1 MELMHILLEIDI
13 WMEDHKVNSM
23 VHGSHMHEPLYLKP
37 LRKAVLPGV
46 FMAPYDDF
54 IVVR

>member
-1 MELMHILLEIDI
+1 
-13 WMEDHKVNSM
+13 MEDHKVNSM
-23 VHGSHMHEPLYLKP
+23 VHGSHMHEPQCLKP

>member
-1 MELMHILLEIDI
+1 MNACIAIDRYLKI
-13 WMEDHKVNSM
+13 EDHKVNSM
-23 VHGSHMHEPLYLKP
+23 VHGSHMHEPQCLKP